1 MIVAQIKARAVKGSP
16 PLLYIMKEGG
26 NKMKYEVFYQLGNQK
41 GIGYFSDDEINYL
54 KKNTSIEIISIKR
67 GN

>member
-1 MIVAQIKARAVKGSP
+1 MWRRLKRQQLRGVRLYCIIKKR
-16 PLLYIMKEGG
+16 G

-41 GIGYFSDDEINYL
+41 GIGYFSDSEIEFL
-54 KKNTSIEIISIKR
+54 KKNTSIEIINVKR

>member
-1 MIVAQIKARAVKGSP
+1 MSR
-16 PLLYIMKEGG
+16 GG

-41 GIGYFSDDEINYL
+41 GIGYFSDNEIDYL
-54 KKNTSIEIISIKR
+54 KKNTSIEIISIKS

>member
-1 MIVAQIKARAVKGSP
+1 MSR
-16 PLLYIMKEGG
+16 GG

-41 GIGYFSDDEINYL
+41 GIGYFSDNEIDYL

-67 GN
+67 GK

>member
-1 MIVAQIKARAVKGSP
+1 MSR
-16 PLLYIMKEGG
+16 GG

-41 GIGYFSDDEINYL
+41 GIGYFSDSEIDYL
-54 KKNTSIEIISIKR
+54 KKNTNIEIIDINR